1 MRIICQKADI
11 EAIFRRKKVSAALPS
26 AAQDYKLLLKKG
38 QWFSQIS
45 PALQSRLLEEAT
57 VHKLMANQV
66 VFSRGESFNGLFAV
80 INGMVKIV
88 GYGANDSGKESL
100 LALLEAPEW
109 FGELSFF
116 DKQVRPYDAWAVAD
130 ATILQLT
137 PHALEAI
144 LKENSDYWR
153 EFSLLLI
160 HKLRMTYA
168 VIEHALVSPTI
179 SRLAYRLLM
188 MVNNSAGSSPVARR
202 VLTISQDQL
211 AHFLAVSRQTTNQLL
226 KSLEQ
231 QSVIKL
237 HRNSIEVL
245 DIQALEAL
253 SEGVVS

>member
-1 MRIICQKADI
+1 M
-11 EAIFRRKKVSAALPS
+11 SAALPS

-38 QWFSQIS
+38 QWFGQIS